1 MSFLKKNVN
10 YSKIKVLLNSIEKTG
25 EFSIGKDTNKEISY
39 DYLIPNNKKYY
50 LLITKKQL
58 LEQQKYDILHFFPD
72 HNELLEN
79 RSFDFYLK
87 IDYFFDDEFLLEG
100 YLYKSDDKYEYLLT
114 DILVRNNEIVNVSF
128 ELRYSLL
135 NEIIQKI
142 GREKLMYLNNHM
154 TINIHPVF
162 DDENQNLVKIFKN
175 NFIYN
180 SQIQCLEK
188 VCNFIKRRYIDNK
201 HIDNK
206 HIEDKHNK
214 HIDNKH
220 IEDKH
225 NKHIEDKHNK
235 HIDNKHI
242 EKGKY
247 TDVYNVYNYETNNF
261 EGILYIKGISESKKM
276 KLLFNNTYIKV
287 KINCIWNRVFSK
299 WQPIF
304 N

>member
-25 EFSIGKDTNKEISY
+25 EFSIGKDTNTEISY

-154 TINIHPVF
+154 TIKIHPVVGTF
-162 DDENQNLVKIFKN
+162 SCENSTITRHTYINETDIKKSD
-175 NFIYN
+175 IYEN
-180 SQIQCLEK
+180 
-188 VCNFIKRRYIDNK
+188 YIDETD
-201 HIDNK
+201 IDDSDMT
-206 HIEDKHNK
+206 ISSLLAST
-214 HIDNKH
+214 
-220 IEDKH
+220 
-225 NKHIEDKHNK
+225 
-235 HIDNKHI
+235 
-242 EKGKY
+242 
-247 TDVYNVYNYETNNF
+247 TD
-261 EGILYIKGISESKKM
+261 
-276 KLLFNNTYIKV
+276 
-287 KINCIWNRVFSK
+287 
-299 WQPIF
+299 
-304 N
+304 